1 MPEVPSTSSDHS
13 TDENHVLTLQCP
25 SCKGSLSLKPDY
37 VGVAGQCVHC
47 QLPIIAIRT
56 EAGVQIVEN
65 SVSRQDSSL
74 DGVESSRATRS
85 EPDLS
90 APSQWESGNRLSPD
104 SSGAIPSSLNSWGFP
119 PREESGAK
127 LDDVIL
133 APSDDSSVQWD
144 IDDPIP
150 TRDGDDLFA
159 GRPGKHRREPSSSKS
174 PFDQLEGLFS
184 QSESSIFNP
193 DKEEPGISTS
203 WGTQMP
209 TGNHAS
215 ISPFRTG
222 SADSGSFAEDLYL
235 EKVQKENA
243 EAAAGAEKVVESHP
257 SPPRPVPACDLA
269 FGMPTTAHAG
279 AFFGSEPAPAEVFPQ
294 SSPVKLPIKPTVE
307 DGSKIF
313 AASGTGRSGTA
324 IKLALRMIIALIIMA
339 LIGMT
344 AYITIPR
351 EMMTSWKERAI
362 EWLEPGTTGIELLP
376 EVLKPK
382 EPSPSGTNQE
392 IQSKSEYAP
401 PTGPRQNPLTKSE
414 IPPEL
419 NFD

>member
-1 MPEVPSTSSDHS
+1 M
-13 TDENHVLTLQCP
+13 LTLQCP
-25 SCKGSLSLKPDY
+25 SCKGALSLKLDY

-47 QLPIIAIRT
+47 QMPIIAIHT
-56 EAGVQIVEN
+56 ASGIQIVEN
-65 SVSRQDSSL
+65 SVSRQGSSS
-74 DGVESSRATRS
+74 DCVESSRVTRS
-85 EPDLS
+85 EPELA
-90 APSQWESGNRLSPD
+90 APSQWDNGNRLSPNASD
-104 SSGAIPSSLNSWGFP
+104 SIPSSLNSWGFP
-119 PREESGAK
+119 PREESGTQ

-133 APSDDSSVQWD
+133 APGDDSSVQWD
-144 IDDPIP
+144 LDDPIP

-159 GRPGKHRREPSSSKS
+159 GRPSKSRREPASSKS
-174 PFDQLEGLFS
+174 PFDQMEGLFS
-184 QSESSIFNP
+184 QSGASIFNP
-193 DKEEPGISTS
+193 DKEESGISTS

-243 EAAAGAEKVVESHP
+243 EASARAEQVAESRP
-257 SPPRPVPACDLA
+257 SPSCPPPACDLA
-269 FGMPTTAHAG
+269 FGMAG
-279 AFFGSEPAPAEVFPQ
+279 PVHSASLFGSDPAPVEASAQP
-294 SSPVKLPIKPTVE
+294 SPLKPAIKPTVE

-313 AASGTGRSGTA
+313 ATSRSGGSRTA
-324 IKLALRMIIALIIMA
+324 LKLAFKMIISLIIMA
-339 LIGMT
+339 LIGVT
-344 AYITIPR
+344 AYITVPE

-382 EPSPSGTNQE
+382 EPSPSSPSNTNQE
-392 IQSKSEYAP
+392 IQSTPKDAP
-401 PTGPRQNPLTKSE
+401 PTGPSQNPLTKSE